1 MLGCLQILTESM
13 RSYLDS
19 ATEYVVQLD
28 LTFANAG
35 NIYEVKDEV
44 VVEAK
49 QKLHEIAQWS
59 HSLIVRGS
67 NTATANGPHQNN
79 TSH

>member
-1 MLGCLQILTESM
+1 M
-13 RSYLDS
+13 RSYLES
-19 ATEYVVQLD
+19 ATAYVEQLD
-28 LTFANAG
+28 LNFANAKD
-35 NIYEVKDEV
+35 IYEVKDEV
-44 VVEAK
+44 LVEAK

-67 NTATANGPHQNN
+67 NASTANGPQNN

>member
-1 MLGCLQILTESM
+1 
-13 RSYLDS
+13 
-19 ATEYVVQLD
+19 VVQLD
-28 LTFANAG
+28 LSFQNAE
-35 NIYEVKDEV
+35 NIYAVKDEV

-67 NTATANGPHQNN
+67 NATANG